1 MTIVQLYGLKN
12 CSTCVKAM
20 KWLEQQKVKFQFTD
34 YRDHPV
40 DAGQLSAWADE
51 LGGWEKLVNRASM
64 TWRNLPEE
72 RKTPSSTQQWQALIA
87 EFPALIKRP
96 VSVKPDG
103 GVSVGFSEKKY
114 SELFPA

>member
-51 LGGWEKLVNRASM
+51 LGGWE
-64 TWRNLPEE
+64 
-72 RKTPSSTQQWQALIA
+72 
-87 EFPALIKRP
+87 
-96 VSVKPDG
+96 
-103 GVSVGFSEKKY
+103 
-114 SELFPA
+114 